1 MSAPELFGIAWVRS
15 SAGMGEHFASDGN
28 SGQDQ
33 PRFVGYQTQRDQAE
47 RCFQE
52 VLGGA
57 ARVLLINGDEG
68 IGKTRFLQQIQTT
81 AAYWGMQVCAGRC
94 HAEVALPLAPF
105 VESLLLHIEEGLTD
119 ASPSLHLDVEMVRR
133 FRHRD
138 RSIVL
143 DLSDAT
149 SGQAN
154 LDKLHLFLAL
164 SRAAVALAR
173 HCPTLIVVDD
183 LHWADPLSLELF
195 AHLAFTLADLS
206 VHESIPLCLVGAHRP
221 VAAATR
227 LGSLLS
233 RFQRE
238 RIFRTLELTGFDEP
252 ESIAFVATL
261 GVGHPSHQLVTM
273 IREIAQGNPFVMQ
286 AVVHA
291 LAQQH
296 ALRDR
301 GGDLVAASLQH
312 LKLPRHVTGDI
323 TDRIQGLRPELQQV
337 LILAALIGY
346 RFSPYLLSAVS
357 GHSEESLLSLL
368 EEGEQQQLLLSEDDD
383 FQFAHPLIRHAF
395 STTPNAR
402 QRQRLHQQIAQA
414 LEELYADDMEAHLC
428 DIAYHFIRAGS
439 MANMDIV
446 SDYARRAAE
455 NAARRCSWTDAARY
469 YEAALTAAQARGHLA
484 PHTRAELH
492 YQAGQAHQRAMDVG
506 PCLDHYNH
514 AIEAY
519 QQTDHI
525 QGVVR
530 TRIEK
535 TRVSCTIA
543 FVSDSVHIDVQ
554 PLKDALAAL
563 AEDHLSLQ
571 GAIAASI
578 AEAYW
583 TANQIEQAKT
593 MAAQAL
599 HIGVNSQDVRLCAQA
614 SHVLALTHVNTGHVQ
629 KALEYWRQALSWV
642 QQVPDVWLQGLPLSH
657 IALALHMLGRL
668 DEAQTIT
675 QEAVALTQSTQ
686 DWRNYAVALS
696 NLIALHVVQ
705 GDFVAA
711 ERHARN
717 TWLMASCS
725 HLSGPSSHALCTMAC
740 AHMLRGAWTAAEQC
754 LAMQLEPGR
763 MFEASGSALELGVPL
778 LLNLIQGYAGKG
790 FESDADVCAV
800 AVAQTAD
807 VHLLPLRCAVAE
819 MGYLMSDPQVGA
831 QVYTA
836 LHHAMDQGMI
846 FTQGW
851 IFLIPRVL
859 GLIAT
864 LNQWWEQADRHF
876 QVALEVATRV
886 NAQPELG
893 RTYLDYALM
902 LEARGHADDL
912 DHVQQFAGQARTIF
926 THLGMVPFLQR
937 VDELL
942 LRLQPSTPD
951 AQQELHPVYT
961 NSRGER
967 VSSIVNRVSQTRT
980 QFLA

>member
-1 MSAPELFGIAWVRS
+1 
-15 SAGMGEHFASDGN
+15 MGENFASDGN

-33 PRFVGYQTQRDQAE
+33 QRFVGYQTQLEQAE
-47 RCFQE
+47 RGFQE
-52 VLGGA
+52 VLAGA

-81 AAYWGMQVCAGRC
+81 ASHWGMRICAGRC
-94 HAEVALPLAPF
+94 RAEVALPLAPF

-119 ASPSLHLDVEMVRR
+119 ASPSLHLDVDMVRR

-138 RSIVL
+138 RGIAPDRV
-143 DLSDAT
+143 DAT

-154 LDKLHLFLAL
+154 PDKLHLFLAI

-173 HCPTLIVVDD
+173 HRPTLIVVDD

-206 VHESIPLCLVGAHRP
+206 GPELIPLGLVGTHRP
-221 VAAATR
+221 AAAATR
-227 LGSLLS
+227 LGSWLS

-238 RIFRTLELTGFDEP
+238 RIFRTIELAGFDEP
-252 ESIAFVATL
+252 ESTAFVATL

-273 IREIAQGNPFVMQ
+273 IREITQGNPFVMQ

-291 LAQQH
+291 LAQQQ

-301 GGDLVAASLQH
+301 GGDLVADSLQH
-312 LKLPRHVTGDI
+312 LKLPKHVTGDI
-323 TDRIQGLRPELQQV
+323 TDRIKGLRPELRQV

-357 GHSEESLLSLL
+357 GRSEEPLRHLL
-368 EEGEQQQLLLSEDDD
+368 EEGEQQQLLLNEGDD
-383 FQFAHPLIRHAF
+383 FQFTHPLIQHAF
-395 STTPNAR
+395 YTTPNALR
-402 QRQRLHQQIAQA
+402 RQRLHGQIAQA
-414 LEELYADDMEAHLC
+414 LEDLYAGDIEAHIC
-428 DIAYHFIRAGS
+428 DITHHLIRAGS
-439 MANMDIV
+439 VANMDTV

-455 NAARRCSWTDAARY
+455 HATRLCSWTDAARY
-469 YEAALTAAQARGHLA
+469 YEAALTAAQARGHLD

-492 YQAGQAHQRAMDVG
+492 YQAGQAHQRAMDIG
-506 PCLDHYNH
+506 PCLDHYYH

-535 TRVSCTIA
+535 TRVSCTMA
-543 FVSDSVHIDVQ
+543 LVSDSAHIDVQ
-554 PLKDALAAL
+554 PLQDALAAL
-563 AEDHLSLQ
+563 GEDHLSLQ

-583 TANQIEQAKT
+583 TAHQIEQAET

-614 SHVLALTHVNTGHVQ
+614 SHVLALTHMNTGRLQ
-629 KALEYWRQALSWV
+629 EALEDWRQALSWA
-642 QQVPDVWLQGLPLSH
+642 QQAQDVWLQGLPLSR

-668 DEAQTIT
+668 DEAKTIT

-686 DWRNYAVALS
+686 DWRNYSLALS
-696 NLIALHVVQ
+696 NLIALHVAQ
-705 GDFVAA
+705 GDFATA
-711 ERHARN
+711 ERYARD
-717 TWLMASCS
+717 TRLMAPCSRLSCR
-725 HLSGPSSHALCTMAC
+725 SSHALFTIAC
-740 AHMLRGAWTAAEQC
+740 AHMLRGAWTAAEQY
-754 LAMQLEPGR
+754 LTMQLEPR
-763 MFEASGSALELGVPL
+763 RIFEASGSTLERAVPL
-778 LLNLIQGYAGKG
+778 FLNLVHGYAGKG
-790 FESDADVCAV
+790 FESDAGVFAV
-800 AVAQTAD
+800 EAAQTAD
-807 VHLLPLRCAVAE
+807 AHLLPLLCAVAE
-819 MGYLMSDPQVGA
+819 IGYLMSDPQVGA
-831 QVYTA
+831 QVYTS
-836 LHHAMDQGMI
+836 LHHAMDQGI
-846 FTQGW
+846 LFTRGW

-864 LNQWWEQADRHF
+864 LNRWWDQADRHF
-876 QVALEVATRV
+876 QVALEVATRS

-902 LEARGHADDL
+902 LEDRGHADDL
-912 DHVQQFAGQARTIF
+912 GHVQQFAGQARTIF
-926 THLGMVPFLQR
+926 THLRMIPFLQR
-937 VDELL
+937 ADDLQQ
-942 LRLQPSTPD
+942 RLQPSTPD
-951 AQQELHPVYT
+951 APQELHPVYAR
-961 NSRGER
+961 SRGER

-980 QFLA
+980 RFLA

>member
-1 MSAPELFGIAWVRS
+1 MD
-15 SAGMGEHFASDGN
+15 EHFASDGN

-33 PRFVGYQTQRDQAE
+33 PRFVGYQTQLDQAE

-52 VLGGA
+52 VLAGA
-57 ARVLLINGDEG
+57 ARVLLISGDEG

-81 AAYWGMQVCAGRC
+81 AAHWGMRICAGRC

-105 VESLLLHIEEGLTD
+105 VESLLLHIEAGLTD
-119 ASPSLHLDVEMVRR
+119 ASPFLHLDVDLVRR

-138 RSIVL
+138 RSIAL

-154 LDKLHLFLAL
+154 PDKLHLFLAI

-173 HCPTLIVVDD
+173 HRPTLIVVDD

-206 VHESIPLCLVGAHRP
+206 AHESIPLCLVGAHRP
-221 VAAATR
+221 AAATR

-238 RIFRTLELTGFDEP
+238 RIFRTLELAGFDEP
-252 ESIAFVATL
+252 ESATFVATL
-261 GVGHPSHQLVTM
+261 GVGRPSHQLVTM

-291 LAQQH
+291 LAQQQ
-296 ALRDR
+296 ALRNC
-301 GGDLVAASLQH
+301 GGDWVAHPLQP
-312 LKLPRHVTGDI
+312 LTLPKHVTGDI
-323 TDRIQGLRPELQQV
+323 TDRIKGLRPELRQV

-346 RFSPYLLSAVS
+346 RFSPYLLSALS
-357 GHSEESLLSLL
+357 GRSEEALLSLL
-368 EEGEQQQLLLSEDDD
+368 EEAEQQQWLLNEGDDC
-383 FQFAHPLIRHAF
+383 QFAHPLIRHAF
-395 STTPNAR
+395 STTPNGR

-414 LEELYADDMEAHLC
+414 LEELYMDDREAHLG
-428 DIAYHFIRAGS
+428 DIAYHLIRAGS
-439 MANMDIV
+439 VANMDTV

-455 NAARRCSWTDAARY
+455 HAARLCSWTDAARY
-469 YEAALTAAQARGHLA
+469 YEAALTAAQARGYLD

-492 YQAGQAHQRAMDVG
+492 YQAGQAHQRAMDIG
-506 PCLDHYNH
+506 LCLDHYHH

-525 QGVVR
+525 QGLVR

-535 TRVSCTIA
+535 TRAYCTMA
-543 FVSDSVHIDVQ
+543 LVSDRAHIDVQ
-554 PLKDALAAL
+554 PLQDALAAL
-563 AEDHLSLQ
+563 GENYLSLR
-571 GAIAASI
+571 GAVAASI

-583 TANQIEQAKT
+583 TANQIEQAEFL
-593 MAAQAL
+593 AAQAL

-614 SHVLALTHVNTGHVQ
+614 SHVLALIHTHTGRLQ
-629 KALEYWRQALSWV
+629 EALEDWQQALSWA
-642 QQVPDVWLQGLPLSH
+642 QQAQDTWLQGLPLSRL
-657 IALALHMLGRL
+657 ALALYMLGRL
-668 DEAQTIT
+668 DEAKTIS

-686 DWRNYAVALS
+686 DWRHYAMALS

-705 GDFVAA
+705 GDFATA
-711 ERHARN
+711 ERHARD
-717 TWLMASCS
+717 TRLMAPGSY
-725 HLSGPSSHALCTMAC
+725 LSGPSSHALCTMAY

-754 LAMQLEPGR
+754 LTMQLEPEHI
-763 MFEASGSALELGVPL
+763 FEASDAALELAVPL
-778 LLNLIQGYAGKG
+778 FLKLIQGYAGKG
-790 FESDADVCAV
+790 FESDAGVCAI
-800 AVAQTAD
+800 AAAQTAD
-807 VHLLPLRCAVAE
+807 THPLPLLCAVAE
-819 MGYLMSDPQVGA
+819 IGYLISEPQVSA

-836 LHHAMDQGMI
+836 LHHAMDRDII
-846 FTQGW
+846 FTRGW

-859 GLIAT
+859 GLVAV
-864 LNQWWEQADRHF
+864 LNQWWDQADRHF

-912 DHVQQFAGQARTIF
+912 GHVQQFASQARTIF

-937 VDELL
+937 ADDLQQ
-942 LRLQPSTPD
+942 RLQPSAPD
-951 AQQELHPVYT
+951 APQERHPVYT
-961 NSRGER
+961 DSRGER
-967 VSSIVNRVSQTRT
+967 VSSIFNRVSQTRT